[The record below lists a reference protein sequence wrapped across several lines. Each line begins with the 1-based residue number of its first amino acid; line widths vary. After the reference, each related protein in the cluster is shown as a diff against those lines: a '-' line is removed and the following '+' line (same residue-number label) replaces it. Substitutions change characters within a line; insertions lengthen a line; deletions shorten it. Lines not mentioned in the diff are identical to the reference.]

1 MDALGGST
9 DTGALMYC
17 PECRHEVF
25 LERARDVNCGKC
37 HIMYGRR
44 VAMFVDRSAGD
55 LSKETEKPEQS
66 GLWTP

>member
-1 MDALGGST
+1 MD
-9 DTGALMYC
+9 GAGEQGAVVVC
-17 PECRHEVF
+17 PECRNEVF
-25 LERARDVNCGKC
+25 IKQARDVNCGKC

-44 VAMFVDRSAGD
+44 VAMFIDHYAGD